1 MLSTAGI
8 GDLDA
13 LFARASVGVILR
25 GFTEA
30 DYVAA
35 LQALDAMRA
44 APELRAQCRQ
54 VAVTEFDLERVG
66 GMRYRRL
73 YQRLL
78 APANVL
84 TPETGQTAT
93 ERTTD

>member
-1 MLSTAGI
+1 VISTAGI

-35 LQALDAMRA
+35 LQALDEMRA
-44 APELRAQCRQ
+44 VPELRAQCRR
-54 VAVTEFDLERVG
+54 VAVTWAERG
-66 GMRYRRL
+66 IAACISGCWACQRPHL
-73 YQRLL
+73 WLSIRLL
-78 APANVL
+78 LLNV
-84 TPETGQTAT
+84 
-93 ERTTD
+93 